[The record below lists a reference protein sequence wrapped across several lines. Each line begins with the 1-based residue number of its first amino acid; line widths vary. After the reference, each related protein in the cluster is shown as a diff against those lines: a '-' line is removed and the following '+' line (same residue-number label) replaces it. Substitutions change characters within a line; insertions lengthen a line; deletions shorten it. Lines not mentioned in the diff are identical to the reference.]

1 MHSVFCLNEI
11 ITSFPNCTQKYF
23 VDMGEISASRAFE
36 TMKDLSDKLG
46 FEPPK
51 EEERED
57 YAQREYGDVY
67 FLLPLFL
74 NLDCGGDIITLVID
88 KWNYKKHTDMTEN
101 LVPSSYQ
108 NNVDLEK
115 LRVYI
120 KNQDLD
126 KLSTNLPFVQSEVK
140 ETLDTILDIVATR
153 RANNLS
159 EKDVLEYF
167 KLNPQV
173 ARDFKAIFDEEYQI
187 LKRERP
193 ELIESWKYYQEF
205 ERLCGEL

>member
-1 MHSVFCLNEI
+1 M
-11 ITSFPNCTQKYF
+11 P
-23 VDMGEISASRAFE
+23 
-36 TMKDLSDKLG
+36 LS
-46 FEPPK
+46 
-51 EEERED
+51 
-57 YAQREYGDVY
+57 
-67 FLLPLFL
+67 L
-74 NLDCGGDIITLVID
+74 NLDCGGDTITLVLN
-88 KWNYKKHTDMTEN
+88 KWDFSQKHTDITEN

-126 KLSTNLPFVQSEVK
+126 KVSANLSFVQSEVK

-187 LKRERP
+187 LKQEKP

-205 ERLCGEL
+205 ERLCNAQYQN